1 MRCND
6 FNAKILFSCKKIQ
19 QGPIVDIIT
28 CYDKSDI
35 PTCFP
40 QNPQK
45 ITCLIDYYSNK
56 YHSREKFSNVD
67 NNIGKMKQ
75 YIFTLSDAN
84 LPWFIVKKLLDRNH
98 MNWVGKNKKK

>member
-45 ITCLIDYYSNK
+45 ITCLVDYYSNK

-67 NNIGKMKQ
+67 YNIGKMKQ
-75 YIFTLSDAN
+75 YLHFPMQIFLGSLWKDYYIEIKWTELAK
-84 LPWFIVKKLLDRNH
+84 IQV
-98 MNWVGKNKKK
+98 